1 MSKIYD
7 EKLENYLRGLVETLM
22 RKNSFS
28 KKVAVYYIIMISYIW
43 PSLIEYPEEN
53 LHDDIKTIT
62 DNIYEEYIEKKY
74 EMRLKE
80 HERSE

>member
-1 MSKIYD
+1 MSKTYD

-22 RKNSFS
+22 RKYSFS
-28 KKVAVYYIIMISYIW
+28 KKEAACIIMGSYVW
-43 PSLIEYPEEN
+43 SSFIEYPEES
-53 LHDDIKTIT
+53 LHDDIGTVA

>member
-1 MSKIYD
+1 MSKTYD
-7 EKLENYLRGLVETLM
+7 EKLEDYLRGLIETLM
-22 RKNSFS
+22 RKYSFS
-28 KKVAVYYIIMISYIW
+28 KKEAARIIMSSYVW
-43 PSLIEYPEEN
+43 PSFIEYPEES
-53 LHDDIKTIT
+53 LHDDIGTVA